1 MKLNRFIVLL
11 GRTCSIPQVF
21 KRHNIIL
28 IVNIYNCFH
37 VWWTAEHVSFKE
49 YVRCWTQPTVSVD
62 FFPNFP
68 IKMISL
74 DEDAD
79 LLTKFSLKEI
89 SGWYLR
95 IKSHSKK
102 HLVKS
107 VFCRRD
113 HCLNSK
119 SYSLNTILWFLAV
132 KLKPSKLELIVQV
145 QLMFKL
151 QIIWRHPFCIP
162 TDYSS
167 CPFAVVSNSEHCD
180 KLVKFITDA
189 PWVIL
194 PSLSQASW
202 TDNHWSLKS
211 FYHSF
216 SQNLLNSK
224 RCSNVTISS

>member
-1 MKLNRFIVLL
+1 MNSWTCFIHRIREMLNTANCKCWLL
-11 GRTCSIPQVF
+11 SESSYKNDISWWRCRSIDKVF
-21 KRHNIIL
+21 SKYRHQSHSEGKQNQSIL
-28 IVNIYNCFH
+28 ASLSTLF
-37 VWWTAEHVSFKE
+37 
-49 YVRCWTQPTVSVD
+49 
-62 FFPNFP
+62 
-68 IKMISL
+68 KMIG
-74 DEDAD
+74 
-79 LLTKFSLKEI
+79 KFKKEI

-132 KLKPSKLELIVQV
+132 KLKPSKLEFIVQV

-189 PWVIL
+189 SWVIL
-194 PSLSQASW
+194 PSLSQAFW

-211 FYHSF
+211 FYRSF